1 MRMCWIL
8 CMLASVFN
16 LRNIYNDARG
26 KKRYAILGVIGDIG
40 IIIVSGTLFIN
51 SYNTTELLPP
61 YYIIL
66 AALAVISLLCSVI
79 SLFWINRFGKEK

>member
-1 MRMCWIL
+1 
-8 CMLASVFN
+8 MLASVFS

-26 KKRYAILGVIGDIG
+26 KKRYAILGVIGNIG
-40 IIIVSGTLFIN
+40 IIIVSSTLFIN

-66 AALAVISLLCSVI
+66 AALAVSLLCSII
-79 SLFWINRFGKEK
+79 SLFWINRSGKEK